1 MQSNILLELTISQAT
16 AIAILVPLVSVT
28 LTASLY
34 LIANRNPSNRL
45 GRVASILTRP
55 IPLKSLHPERAGSSS
70 VDDVRTY
77 LRKQLV
83 NRYFLI
89 ILLLVLFLVSNLLAT
104 FYHIMCDYTINI
116 IDPEFVSSTWE
127 NLIIESPFKG
137 GWYGSLPWYGD
148 RFLPPEGA
156 IVYHETWNWIYFS
169 AGITDDLTFFI
180 GATNIVLI
188 MTVLFGLVFLLP
200 LIIKPIRNSF
210 SQSLFFFLSGMLVS
224 TRGIFGYFCQAWKL
238 EYESSYLQYGIRL
251 VTSGQLQ
258 VTTEAAII
266 SNLFPILVI
275 LCAIFVVVGG
285 LLWKKHYPDH
295 RRSYL
300 LFMGYTATS
309 YWASFFLIMNT

>member
-16 AIAILVPLVSVT
+16 AFAILVPIISVA

-34 LIANRNPSNRL
+34 LFAKRNPSNRF
-45 GRVASILTRP
+45 GRVASILTKP
-55 IPLKSLHPERAGSSS
+55 IPLKTLRPESAESSS
-70 VDDVRTY
+70 VNDAQTY

-89 ILLLVLFLVSNLLAT
+89 ILLLALFLVSNLLAT
-104 FYHIMCDYTINI
+104 FYHIMCDYSINI
-116 IDPEFVSSTWE
+116 IDPGFVSSTWE
-127 NLIIESPFKG
+127 NIVIESPFKG

-169 AGITDDLTFFI
+169 AGITDDLTFFT

-188 MTVLFGLVFLLP
+188 MTILFGLVFLLP
-200 LIIKPIRNSF
+200 LIIKPIRKSF
-210 SQSLFFFLSGMLVS
+210 SQSLFFYLTGMLVS

-266 SNLFPILVI
+266 SNLFPIIVI
-275 LCAIFVVVGG
+275 LFAIFVAGGG
-285 LLWKKHYPDH
+285 LLWKKHYPNH

-300 LFMGYTATS
+300 LFMGYIAIS
-309 YWASFFLIMNT
+309 YWASFFLIMIT

>member
-16 AIAILVPLVSVT
+16 AIAILIPIVSVT
-28 LTASLY
+28 ITASLY

-45 GRVASILTRP
+45 GRLASILTRP
-55 IPLKSLHPERAGSSS
+55 IPLKSLQSDNAESSS
-70 VDDVRTY
+70 VNVQSH

-89 ILLLVLFLVSNLLAT
+89 LLLLVLFLVSNLLAT
-104 FYHIMCDYTINI
+104 FYHIMSDYAINI
-116 IDPEFVSSTWE
+116 IDPGFVSSTWM
-127 NLIIESPFKG
+127 NIIIESPFNG
-137 GWYGSLPWYGD
+137 GWYGTLPWYGD

-169 AGITDDLTFFI
+169 AGITDDPTFFM

-188 MTVLFGLVFLLP
+188 MTSLIGLVFLLP
-200 LIIKPIRNSF
+200 LITKPIRNSF
-210 SQSLFFFLSGMLVS
+210 SQSLFFFLTGMLVS
-224 TRGIFGYFCQAWKL
+224 TRGIFGYFSQAWKL
-238 EYESSYLQYGIRL
+238 EYGSSYLQYGSRL

-266 SNLFPILVI
+266 SNLFPIIGI

-285 LLWKKHYPDH
+285 LLWKKHYPNH

-300 LFMGYTATS
+300 LFMVYIAIS
-309 YWASFFLIMNT
+309 YWVSLFFIMST